1 MKTRPIAM
9 FFACCG
15 LLLGP
20 AAAPAQVRIAGAIAG
35 TVADGTGLVVPGAE
49 VQLKDELTGTQ
60 KRVTSNGSGSFTF
73 PDLNFGSYEVTV
85 TLQGFRTAAITHVIV
100 EASRTTDLRVTLEVG
115 AVGESVTVVG
125 AAPLLEATTNT
136 ISNTLNRDSLT
147 ELPLAGR
154 NTFGLASLA
163 PGVVRPL
170 GGGTHFNGMPGGT
183 INPTTDGINNSSNGF
198 KSGGT
203 SFFGT
208 VPPRLGAVEQVTV
221 ETSGLGADSGAQS
234 GVNLKFITKRG
245 TNQYH
250 GSTFL
255 QERHDRL
262 NANRYSNSSRGLAKP
277 INRVHEYGGSFGGPL
292 VPAGKLRE
300 KLFAFV
306 NFEQEYIPAT
316 AIQTNTV
323 LTAEAEQ
330 GIFRYVTPAGEQR
343 TANLLQIAAQNGFQ
357 SAPDPTIAALLAKQ
371 HQAKQFG
378 SLLGTNSLRT
388 QDFSWLEPSKQI
400 NNYPTGRVD
409 LQMTPN
415 LAWMASWNLYSQD
428 DQGRRQWPLPDVPV
442 QYMFHASWWITSSG
456 LNWTITPRTHN
467 ELRYGI
473 QHSGD
478 TTPNR
483 GVEFYLPNG
492 LVNGR
497 PARFTIGT
505 IVSPA
510 APNNV
515 QTPGLPNN
523 LQNMVQDAAPITGRH
538 YITTVYDTLTL
549 LRGNHSMTLGGSFRQ
564 TDWRDTSLDA
574 PGSSGILGF
583 PRYTTGCAI
592 GDPALSIFS
601 AATIPGFQSADQAA
615 ACDLYA
621 LLTGRLTRVQTGR
634 GADVATGQ
642 FSDFVYRENWTSS
655 SMGGFYGQDSWR
667 PGPNL
672 TFNYG
677 LRWEFA
683 GAPHNHT
690 GVATFPD
697 DANLLGPS
705 TGLFQPGTLNGVQ
718 NPVITR
724 GKVAA
729 RADLVNPAPRAGF
742 AWTPQFEGGFL
753 GALLGKGSESVVR
766 GGYDLTYYD
775 EGTNMFAATA
785 GNNPGQGQTLDL
797 RPGLPGFA
805 PGGLTLQS
813 PLPPFAVFP
822 LTYSN
827 TYDQS
832 IFTFGSTNFRTMQ
845 SDLRTPYVQ
854 SWNIGVQRE
863 LAKNTVAEMRYVGN
877 RGSHVWRTYGVNEV
891 NIFENGFLQEFKNA
905 QRNLAINQAAG
916 VTSFANRGLPGQV
929 PLPMFEAAFGARGS
943 QPALPDGSAFTNGGF
958 ITSLQQGT
966 AGTLATNLATN
977 SNYICRMLGNTFGPC
992 ASLGYNA
999 PGGYPINVFQANPYA
1014 IGGVLELVD
1023 DGSYTKYHGLQL
1035 QLRRRYT
1042 RGLSANVNYTLS
1054 KTQADIW
1061 ADNATQTVNY
1071 RTLRDRT
1078 FDAQVSPFDVRHVL
1092 QTYGTYDLPFGKD
1105 RRVGID
1111 NRVLDAIAGG
1121 WTLGGIFTFQTG
1133 TPFRL
1138 MSGRS
1143 TVNGEDAGVILK
1155 NGLTVED
1162 LQKMIQISPG
1172 PGFNRYWID
1181 PKLIGPDGRAN
1192 PAYLDVPTNPGEF
1205 GQIVYLRGRN
1215 NWSLDGSL
1223 NKQVRITSGVTFTMH
1238 VTATNVL
1245 NHPIWSTPGFL
1256 GQTSIQSIT
1265 FGQSTQPANNANPR
1279 AVYLRGTVEF

>member
-1 MKTRPIAM
+1 MNNRSIALVL
-9 FFACCG
+9 ACCG
-15 LLLGP
+15 LLSP
-20 AAAPAQVRIAGAIAG
+20 ATAPAQVRIAGAITG
-35 TVADGTGLVVPGAE
+35 TVVDSTGLVVPGAE
-49 VQLKDELTGTQ
+49 VQLTDERTSFQ
-60 KRVTSNGSGSFTF
+60 KHLTSNESGSFTF
-73 PDLNFGSYEVTV
+73 PDLNFGSYAVTV
-85 TLQGFRTAAITHVIV
+85 ALQGFRSVTITHVIV
-100 EASRTTDLRVTLEVG
+100 ESSRTTDLRITLEVG
-115 AVGESVTVVG
+115 AMGESVTVVG
-125 AAPLLEATTNT
+125 ATPLLAATTNT
-136 ISNTLNRDSLT
+136 ISNTLNNEALR
-147 ELPLAGR
+147 ELPLPGR
-154 NTFGLASLA
+154 STFNLARLA
-163 PGVVRPL
+163 PGVVTPL

-208 VPPRLGAVEQVTV
+208 VPPRLGAVEEVTV
-221 ETSGLGADSGAQS
+221 ETGGLGADSGAQS
-234 GVNLKFITKRG
+234 GVNLKFITRRG

-250 GSTFL
+250 GSAFEQYRNATF
-255 QERHDRL
+255 
-262 NANRYSNSSRGLAKP
+262 NANTYSNTSRGLPKP
-277 INRVHEYGGSFGGPL
+277 ELRRHEYGGSFGGPL
-292 VPAGKLRE
+292 VPAGTLRN
-300 KLFAFV
+300 KLFVFV

-330 GIFRYVTPAGEQR
+330 GIFRYVTAAGEQR
-343 TANLLQIAAQNGFQ
+343 TANLLQIADQNGFQ
-357 SAPDPTIAALLAKQ
+357 SRPDPTIAALLAKQ
-371 HQAKQFG
+371 RQAQQFG
-378 SLLGTNSLRT
+378 SLLSTNSLRT
-388 QDFSWLEPSKQI
+388 QNFSWLEPSRRI
-400 NNYPTGRVD
+400 NNYPTGRLDV
-409 LQMTPN
+409 QMTPN

-428 DQGRRQWPLPDVPV
+428 DQGRRQWPLPDLPV
-442 QYMFHASWWITSSG
+442 QYKFHASWWITSSG
-456 LNWTITPRTHN
+456 LNWTISPRTHN
-467 ELRYGI
+467 EFRYGI

-483 GVEFYLPNG
+483 GVEFYAPNG

-497 PARFTIGT
+497 PARFTLGT
-505 IVSPA
+505 IVAPPA
-510 APNNV
+510 
-515 QTPGLPNN
+515 PNN
-523 LQNMVQDAAPITGRH
+523 LQNMVQDAPPVTGRH

-549 LRGNHSMTLGGSFRQ
+549 LRGNHSITLGGSFRQ
-564 TDWRDTSLDA
+564 TEWRDTSLDA

-583 PRYTTGCAI
+583 PRYTTGCAT
-592 GDPALSIFS
+592 GDPALSMFNG
-601 AATIPGFQSADQAA
+601 TTMPGFQSADLAA

-634 GADVATGQ
+634 GADIATGQ

-667 PGPNL
+667 PSPNL
-672 TFNYG
+672 TVNYG

-718 NPVITR
+718 NPVIAR

-729 RADLVNPAPRAGF
+729 KADLVNPAPRAGF
-742 AWTPQFEGGFL
+742 SWTPQVEGGLL
-753 GALLGKGSESVVR
+753 GALLGKGRGSVIR
-766 GGYDLTYYD
+766 GGYDVTYYD

-813 PLPPFAVFP
+813 ALPPFAVFP

-832 IFTFGSTNFRTMQ
+832 IFTFGSTNFRTMK
-845 SDLRTPYVQ
+845 SDLRTPSVQ

-863 LAKNTVAEMRYVGN
+863 LAKNTVAEIRYVGN

-905 QRNLAINQAAG
+905 QRNLEINQAAG

-929 PLPMFEAAFGARGS
+929 PLPIFETAFGARGS

-977 SNYICRMLGNTFGPC
+977 SNYICRMLGDTFGPC
-992 ASLGYNA
+992 ASLGFNA
-999 PGGYPINVFQANPYA
+999 AGRYPINFFQANPYA

-1035 QLRRRYT
+1035 QLRRRYAQ
-1042 RGLSANVNYTLS
+1042 GLSANVNYTLS
-1054 KTQADIW
+1054 KTQTDIW

-1092 QTYGTYDLPFGKD
+1092 QAYGTYDLPFGTD
-1105 RRVGID
+1105 RRISID
-1111 NRVLDAIAGG
+1111 NRVLDAIVGG
-1121 WTLGGIFTFQTG
+1121 WTLGAIVTFQTG

-1138 MSGRS
+1138 TSGRS
-1143 TVNGEDAGVILK
+1143 TVNGEDAGVILR

-1162 LQKMIQISPG
+1162 LQKMLRISPG

-1181 PKLIGPDGRAN
+1181 PRLIGPDGRAN
-1192 PAYLDVPTNPGEF
+1192 PAYLDVPATPGEF
-1205 GQIVYLRGRN
+1205 GQIVYLRGKN
-1215 NWSLDGSL
+1215 YWTLDGSL
-1223 NKQVRITSGVTFTMH
+1223 NKQVRITGGVTFTVH

-1245 NHPIWSTPGFL
+1245 NRPIWSTPGFL
-1256 GQTSIQSIT
+1256 APTLQTNIQSIT

-1279 AVYLRGTVEF
+1279 AVYLRGTVGF